1 MVMKMEGENE
11 CRECKGD
18 EACGR
23 YHVYVLELKQYDE
36 GTRNEKGYLY
46 VGMTGKTIRQRL
58 EDNWTKYGH
67 RTSGAPA
74 LIRRS
79 FMRFRMDLVPTSAI
93 SSPTRE
99 EAERKEAALADS
111 LRSRGFRVKGP
122 RVREKS
128 RIAV

>member
-11 CRECKGD
+11 CRACKGD

-23 YHVYVLELKQYDE
+23 YHVYVLELKQDDE
-36 GTRNEKGYLY
+36 RTPNEKGYLY

-58 EDNWTKYGH
+58 EDNRTKYGH

-79 FMRFRMDLVPTSAI
+79 FMRFRMYLVPTSAI

>member
-23 YHVYVLELKQYDE
+23 YHVYVLELKQDDE

-58 EDNWTKYGH
+58 EDNRTKYGN
-67 RTSGAPA
+67 RTSGAPP

-79 FMRFRMDLVPTSAI
+79 FMRFRMDLVPPSAV
-93 SSPTRE
+93 SSLTRE
-99 EAERKEAALADS
+99 EAERREAVLADD
-111 LRSRGFRVKGP
+111 LREEGFRVKGP

>member
-11 CRECKGD
+11 CRACKGD

-23 YHVYVLELKQYDE
+23 YHVYVLELKQDDE

-58 EDNWTKYGH
+58 EDNRTKYGH

-79 FMRFRMDLVPTSAI
+79 FMRFRMDLVPASAI
-93 SSPTRE
+93 SSPTRD